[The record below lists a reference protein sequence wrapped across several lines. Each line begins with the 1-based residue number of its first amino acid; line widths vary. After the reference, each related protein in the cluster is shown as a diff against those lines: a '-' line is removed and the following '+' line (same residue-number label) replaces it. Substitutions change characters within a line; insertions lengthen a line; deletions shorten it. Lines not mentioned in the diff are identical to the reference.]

1 MARLVLRVRR
11 GGRLLGSWTLGQQ
24 PLEFSIVDLNTG
36 VELGSFTAKGA
47 DVVAKSTAGGVDEV
61 PIPAPLRLDGDDFTV
76 PIPEPTGG
84 VSDPGPTEERKAVRN
99 LAREPL
105 LQAGRIAGDDLTM
118 PHPDHTVTTGIP
130 VQSDSADG
138 GGFPNGGFSNGGFS
152 NDPAV
157 AEDTSQ
163 MPEVTLGE
171 ALSPLELQTEE
182 VQDGQPSLLP
192 ERDTVERPAMRAMP
206 PRPRPVQAAEVW
218 VRKSSEWRSAGRLVT
233 GQRVRMLGAWM
244 RLRPDG
250 RLVVNPGS
258 RMAGSGTMVD
268 GRHVEINA
276 GEDAIALPAGAS
288 VLLCFQEHGLYV
300 RTEPLAESTDSIA
313 YDVEASS
320 PYP

>member
-47 DVVAKSTAGGVDEV
+47 DIVAKTTASGVDEV
-61 PIPAPLRLDGDDFTV
+61 PFAAPLRLEGDDFTV

-84 VSDPGPTEERKAVRN
+84 VSDPGPTEERKPVRN
-99 LAREPL
+99 LARDPL
-105 LQAGRIAGDDLTM
+105 LHVGRIQGDDLTM
-118 PHPDHTVTTGIP
+118 PHPDHTVTAGIP
-130 VQSDSADG
+130 VQPASGGMSG
-138 GGFPNGGFSNGGFS
+138 FPKGGFTA
-152 NDPAV
+152 DPAV
-157 AEDTSQ
+157 PEDTSQ

-171 ALSPLELQTEE
+171 ALSTLELQTEE
-182 VQDGQPSLLP
+182 VQDASLPLQ
-192 ERDTVERPAMRAMP
+192 EHDTIERPAMRSVP
-206 PRPRPVQAAEVW
+206 PKPRPVQAAEVW

-244 RLRPDG
+244 RLRSDG

-268 GRHVEINA
+268 GRHVEIDA
-276 GEDAIALPAGAS
+276 GQDAISLPAGAS
-288 VLLCFQEHGLYV
+288 VLLCFKEHGLYV
-300 RTEPLAESTDSIA
+300 RTEPLPESTDSIS
-313 YDVEASS
+313 YDAASSS

>member
-61 PIPAPLRLDGDDFTV
+61 PIAAPLRLDGDDFTV

-105 LQAGRIAGDDLTM
+105 LHAGRIQGDDLTM

-130 VQSDSADG
+130 VQSDSDADDI
-138 GGFPNGGFSNGGFS
+138 FPNGGFS

-157 AEDTSQ
+157 VEDTSQ

-182 VQDGQPSLLP
+182 VQDSRPSLLR
-192 ERDTVERPAMRAMP
+192 EHDTVERPAMRAIP
-206 PRPRPVQAAEVW
+206 PKPRPVQAAEVW

-276 GEDAIALPAGAS
+276 GQDAISLPAGAS

-313 YDVEASS
+313 YDAEGSS